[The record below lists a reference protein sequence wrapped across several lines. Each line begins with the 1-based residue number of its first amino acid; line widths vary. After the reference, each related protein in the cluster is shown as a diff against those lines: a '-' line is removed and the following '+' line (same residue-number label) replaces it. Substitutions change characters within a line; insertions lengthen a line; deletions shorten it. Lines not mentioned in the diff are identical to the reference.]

1 MSDNLGKRTPHTLLV
16 EFGYFTT
23 TAHLSVIPENLGK
36 LLQGFHHTIRR
47 LIENHGA
54 HLILQGFKIGLSA
67 LFLRNE
73 SFEAE
78 TVAWQTR

>member
-1 MSDNLGKRTPHTLLV
+1 MVLSPQMSDNLGKRTPHTLLV

-54 HLILQGFKIGLSA
+54 HLILQ
-67 LFLRNE
+67 
-73 SFEAE
+73 
-78 TVAWQTR
+78 